1 MIGLS
6 VALGYGDAIDQFCVY
21 EYGLALQDARIN
33 PTLSLAPFASIEMA
47 VCVVKYDEQP
57 IPILTDHFLLAAL
70 VLARS

>member
-1 MIGLS
+1 MVLQLFNPAS
-6 VALGYGDAIDQFCVY
+6 TSTDLLYRT
-21 EYGLALQDARIN
+21 LASS
-33 PTLSLAPFASIEMA
+33 TLSLAPFASIKMA

>member
-1 MIGLS
+1 MICLS
-6 VALGYGDAIDQFCVY
+6 VAGDAIVQFCDY
-21 EYGLALQDARIN
+21 EYGLALQDTCIN